1 MSYGLYQKALLES
14 SRHILHFN
22 YYWSLCWMGNFIRT
36 RKLKNPKF
44 SIEHIYKLNFGIFHF
59 STQNSWFVEILKSF
73 ETVPISYYNRVA
85 ANWKFSLKFLRGCL
99 CRKILIMWY
108 FSAQIRQQWRRR
120 QWIRKLL
127 CQRFTTHPVQHSA
140 IFVAWIKVAISWQ
153 KCVAMKDDELSW
165 TWEFIIYL
173 YCYFFLLKYFLFH
186 HYPTAVLN
194 LKL

>member
-22 YYWSLCWMGNFIRT
+22 YYWSLCWMGNFIRACKLT
-36 RKLKNPKF
+36 KLKI
-44 SIEHIYKLNFGIFHF
+44 SIELNLGVLPRLKI
-59 STQNSWFVEILKSF
+59 TRIVEILKSF

-120 QWIRKLL
+120 QWIRRLL